1 MATTTTVS
9 GEVIEELK
17 QQATEHFWPHAR
29 QTNDMFGDN
38 GLKLVSD
45 SKGVWVYDVEG
56 KEWFDTLSGMWLV
69 NIGHGRKE
77 IADAVY
83 KQISELSSP
92 PAYSTTPSTVELSG
106 EIASLYQDKRP
117 LE

>member
-1 MATTTTVS
+1 MATTTTLS
-9 GEVIEELK
+9 GEMIEELK
-17 QQATEHFWPHAR
+17 QQAAEHFWPHAR

-56 KEWFDTLSGMWLV
+56 NEWFDTLSGMWLV

-83 KQISELSSP
+83 
-92 PAYSTTPSTVELSG
+92 
-106 EIASLYQDKRP
+106 
-117 LE
+117 

>member
-1 MATTTTVS
+1 MATTTTLS

-45 SKGVWVYDVEG
+45 SKGVWV
-56 KEWFDTLSGMWLV
+56 S
-69 NIGHGRKE
+69 R
-77 IADAVY
+77 
-83 KQISELSSP
+83 
-92 PAYSTTPSTVELSG
+92 
-106 EIASLYQDKRP
+106 
-117 LE
+117 

>member
-1 MATTTTVS
+1 MATTTTLS

-69 NIGHGRKE
+69 NIGHGRRKLLTQFTNKCK
-77 IADAVY
+77 VF
-83 KQISELSSP
+83 L
-92 PAYSTTPSTVELSG
+92 T
-106 EIASLYQDKRP
+106 P
-117 LE
+117 LEELLPLLLQNLQEGLLP